1 MARKVTLDPASLTL
15 RQFMVLFPKPPMYR
29 PQDLVERSGLA
40 QPRVSELLRGV
51 RIYPA
56 GIAQARAALGLE
68 GAGNDGLFEA
78 LLGNSARAAA
88 AGRVEG

>member
-1 MARKVTLDPASLTL
+1 MSRRRVTLDPATLTL
-15 RQFMVLFPKPPMYR
+15 RQWMVLFARPPMYR

-56 GIAQARAALGLE
+56 GLEQARKALGIE
-68 GAGNDGLFEA
+68 DVELFEA
-78 LLGNSARAAA
+78 LLRNSAAESAGAAPA
-88 AGRVEG
+88 S

>member
-1 MARKVTLDPASLTL
+1 M
-15 RQFMVLFPKPPMYR
+15 
-29 PQDLVERSGLA
+29 
-40 QPRVSELLRGV
+40 SELLRGV

-68 GAGNDGLFEA
+68 GGEHDRLFEA

>member
-1 MARKVTLDPASLTL
+1 MARKVTLDSAKLTL
-15 RQFMVLFPKPPMYR
+15 RQFMVLVPKPPMYR

-56 GIAQARAALGLE
+56 GIAQARRALGLE
-68 GAGNDGLFEA
+68 GAANDALFES
-78 LLGNSARAAA
+78 LLGNSAAAAA
-88 AGRVEG
+88 AGRQEG